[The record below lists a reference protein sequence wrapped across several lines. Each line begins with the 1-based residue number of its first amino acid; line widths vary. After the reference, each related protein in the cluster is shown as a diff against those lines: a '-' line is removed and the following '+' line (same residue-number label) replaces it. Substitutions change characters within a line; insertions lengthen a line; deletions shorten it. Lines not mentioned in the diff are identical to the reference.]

1 MPKFSKLLSKA
12 TGDEYSEDPNEA
24 SHLEHMSNSMSEKL
38 LANPDIINGV
48 ISNMEK
54 SDVMCSES
62 DDFDTEF
69 DEPDDLREFFNKNS
83 VFVGP
88 EHHIMP
94 CCASCGKQMDLV
106 EGDIIYGEHWYH
118 GNCWKTVQL
127 QTLKQ
132 F

>member
-1 MPKFSKLLSKA
+1 LLSKA

-62 DDFDTEF
+62 DDFDSSEF
-69 DEPDDLREFFNKNS
+69 EEPDDLHEFFNKSS
-83 VFVGP
+83 VFVRP
-88 EHHIMP
+88 EHHMMP
-94 CCASCGKQMDLV
+94 CCASCEKQMELV